1 VTLFSFCNAT
11 SRGGVVLLFVAIRDL
26 LIFIV
31 GVWYFEFYLDFKL
44 PSENNLLLFFVAI
57 PIIWATMMQLW
68 TSISYREQK
77 HPVMYWGCHALGV
90 ILLVGSVFLIS
101 AVLNTIEPY
110 LDVTGNLLFHG
121 VGWSVV
127 LGIIFYDMVDI
138 TR

>member
-1 VTLFSFCNAT
+1 M
-11 SRGGVVLLFVAIRDL
+11 LLFVAIRDL

-57 PIIWATMMQLW
+57 PIIWATMMQIW

>member
-1 VTLFSFCNAT
+1 M
-11 SRGGVVLLFVAIRDL
+11 LLFVAIRDL

-57 PIIWATMMQLW
+57 PIIWATMMQIW

-127 LGIIFYDMVDI
+127 LGIIFYDMMDI

>member
-1 VTLFSFCNAT
+1 M
-11 SRGGVVLLFVAIRDL
+11 LLFVAIRDL